1 MTFESRMRRQDQS
14 RQDQSSLTRLIRM
27 LLPVLALA
35 AAPALAQYPDRPVK
49 VIVPFVAGGGGD
61 TLARTVTNRL
71 AVELKQPVVIDN
83 RAGAGGNLGAEIAAR
98 ALPDGYTLFYGTNGT
113 HAINQALYKKL
124 PFDPVKDFAP
134 ISRLTRIAAILV
146 VNPALPVKSVAEL
159 IDFMKKN
166 PGKVTFASAGNG
178 TTSHL
183 ASELF
188 KSMAGVDIVHV
199 PYKGGAPA
207 ITDLIGG
214 QVAMMI
220 EVMPNAYQHVK
231 AGKLRAL
238 AVTTA
243 QRSAVAPDIPTIA
256 ESGLA
261 GYEVSAWDGLWAPA
275 GTPPAIIDKLNVAI
289 RKSLEDPAIIDSLFQ
304 RGAEPIP
311 GPPGAL
317 GAHVVSET
325 TRWAKVVADSG
336 AKVD

>member
-1 MTFESRMRRQDQS
+1 MSRLVDAFVKLPS
-14 RQDQSSLTRLIRM
+14 RTGTAAFLFTLACGFVA
-27 LLPVLALA
+27 LPA
-35 AAPALAQYPDRPVK
+35 AAQYPDKPVK

-71 AVELKQPVVIDN
+71 TVELKQPIVIDN

-98 ALPDGYTLFYGTNGT
+98 SAPDGYTLFYGTNGT
-113 HAINQALYKKL
+113 HAINQSLYRKL

-134 ISRLTRIAAILV
+134 VSRLTRIAAIAV
-146 VNPALPVKSVAEL
+146 VNPALPVNSIGEL
-159 IDFMKKN
+159 SQYAKKN

-183 ASELF
+183 AGELF
-188 KSMAGVDIVHV
+188 KSMTGIDIVHV

-214 QVAMMI
+214 QVSMMI

-231 AGKLRAL
+231 AGKIRAL

-256 ESGLA
+256 ESGVP
-261 GYEVSAWDGLWAPA
+261 GFEVSAWDGIWAPA
-275 GTPPAIIDKLNVAI
+275 GTPPAIVDRLNDAI
-289 RKSLEDPAIIDSLFQ
+289 RASLEDPPIREALFQ
-304 RGAEPIP
+304 RGAEPVP
-311 GPPGAL
+311 GTPAAL
-317 GAHVVSET
+317 GAHVVAEAA
-325 TRWAKVVADSG
+325 RWAKVVRDSG
-336 AKVD
+336 ATVD